1 VNRRDQFETIRS
13 EGGLLPAE
21 VLQRVRERDK
31 ELGGLRGEDYGLP
44 PNEPLNEA
52 IVRSYN
58 RLVGAW
64 ASFQEARS
72 HLPEGEAGTT
82 ITRDRW
88 LLVLFQELG
97 YGRVQTTS
105 AVEIVGKTY
114 AVSHA
119 GGNSPIHLV
128 G

>member
-1 VNRRDQFETIRS
+1 MSRRTQFEAIRT
-13 EGGLLPAE
+13 EGALLPTE
-21 VLQRVRERDK
+21 LLQRVRERDK

-64 ASFQEARS
+64 ASFQEARAR
-72 HLPEGEAGTT
+72 LTGNDAGTT

-88 LLVLFQELG
+88 LLVLLQELG
-97 YGRVQTTS
+97 YGRV
-105 AVEIVGKTY
+105 
-114 AVSHA
+114 
-119 GGNSPIHLV
+119 
-128 G
+128 